1 MLEKKIYVFVH
12 LQFAVK
18 FHFSLT
24 KTLVQIKWGFSCGFQ
39 IFDYFMASFFF
50 VISFKGEST
59 FFVELSETSSI
70 LQHATEHSLVLVDE
84 LGN

>member
-1 MLEKKIYVFVH
+1 MVFR
-12 LQFAVK
+12 
-18 FHFSLT
+18 SLT
-24 KTLVQIKWGFSCGFQ
+24 TSWLL
-39 IFDYFMASFFF
+39 FFF

>member
-39 IFDYFMASFFF
+39 IFDYFMASFFL
-50 VISFKGEST
+50 SFLLK
-59 FFVELSETSSI
+59 VKVPSS
-70 LQHATEHSLVLVDE
+70 L
-84 LGN
+84 N

>member
-1 MLEKKIYVFVH
+1 MVFR
-12 LQFAVK
+12 
-18 FHFSLT
+18 SLT
-24 KTLVQIKWGFSCGFQ
+24 TSWL
-39 IFDYFMASFFF
+39 FFF
-50 VISFKGEST
+50 GHSFKGEST